1 MSEVVRDFDRSAEG
15 YDDWYRDAKGQQV
28 LKAESAL
35 VDSLIPSQGLGLEI
49 GAGTGIFAES
59 LTNNDRVVVCLD
71 LSTEMLTRAKRRGLS
86 CVLGSAESLPMRR
99 GVLGFTYMI
108 TVMEFLPSPVKAFME
123 VVNIGAPLI
132 VLFVNRES
140 SWGKLYL
147 EMASGGD
154 PIFRHA
160 NLYSLEGVVKL
171 SRSAGL
177 TIVESL
183 GTLTTGPSDPA
194 TGGDIIEPSPKTG
207 VIAVKFANPTL

>member
-1 MSEVVRDFDRSAEG
+1 MSEVIRAFDRSAGG

-35 VDSLIPSQGLGLEI
+35 VDSLIPSEGLGLEI
-49 GAGTGIFAES
+49 GAGTGVFAES

-71 LSTEMLTRAKRRGLS
+71 LSTDLLTRARRRGLS
-86 CVLGSAESLPMRR
+86 CVLGSAEALPMRR

-108 TVMEFLPSPVKAFME
+108 TVMEFLPSPAKSFKE
-123 VVNIGAPLI
+123 VVKIGAPLV

-140 SWGKLYL
+140 SWGRHYL

-154 PIFRHA
+154 PIFRYA

-171 SRSAGL
+171 SRAAGL
-177 TIVESL
+177 TIIESL
-183 GTLTTGPSDPA
+183 GVLTTGPTDPA
-194 TGGDIIEPSPKTG
+194 AGGDIVEPSPKTG
-207 VIAVKFANPTL
+207 VIAVKLANPTY